1 LFVQR
6 ENLTMV
12 NEAVNQLCLEEE
24 NFRGMRESID
34 AYDQFDQLALAK
46 QLERHDLM
54 DFRRISAYLY
64 KVRVCV
70 CVCVCVCVVMP

>member
-1 LFVQR
+1 MFVQR